1 MEDAGFD
8 KSVTPAGLRGLLAA
22 AVEIAPGA
30 AALPF
35 AEAWAGL
42 RPDTPDHLPILGAT
56 DVKDYFVAGGHF
68 RNGILLA
75 PITAELVA
83 DVILGRKPRLPLDA
97 FSPLRFAR

>member
-22 AVEIAPGA
+22 AAEIAPGA

-56 DVKDYFVAGGHF
+56 DIQSYFVAGGHF

-75 PITAELVA
+75 PITAELMTEV
-83 DVILGRKPRLPLDA
+83 VLGRKPRLPLDA
-97 FSPLRFAR
+97 FSPLRFK